1 LASISP
7 YNLKRIVLAPAS
19 RYGFETDLWT
29 VRRVHAVL
37 VERFDEDVSEDTVWR
52 RLREV
57 GLTWQTPEREYFQ
70 ADAAERARWQRETI
84 PQIHE
89 TLRKTKGILY
99 CEDEASVS
107 LTPILGKTWA
117 RRGRPRGVKVTGNR
131 GVWRPCRR

>member
-1 LASISP
+1 
-7 YNLKRIVLAPAS
+7 
-19 RYGFETDLWT
+19 
-29 VRRVHAVL
+29 
-37 VERFDEDVSEDTVWR
+37 
-52 RLREV
+52 
-57 GLTWQTPEREYFQ
+57 PEREYFQ

-131 GVWRPCRR
+131 ASVAAMSALSPRGRLVFRLHQKRIASAEVIDFLDQLLCHHPKRHVVLVMDQAPPHTSKLTRSYIESQAR